1 MSRDV
6 PSPPTTGSEL
16 FGAVL
21 VAAALLGAL
30 AVIGYGAI
38 FAFHY
43 LVQAEVT
50 TATVRQIGPGVCNK
64 QACWVP
70 TEISWQDEGQ
80 PRIGPVKG
88 GPSAD
93 AYDDPHGTTL
103 LGRQFP
109 IRYQPGDRQPVATS
123 EARFW
128 LLGAVVG
135 ALCLALFG
143 WVLASHVPE
152 PNTDRPPDSEF
163 DARWHEIRL
172 VRTGQQRI
180 KVAELLRT
188 QCGLTYRD
196 ARERVH
202 RAPTSFR
209 IQATPVAALDAV
221 DALRR
226 AGALV
231 ELRVLDR
238 SG

>member
-1 MSRDV
+1 MV
-6 PSPPTTGSEL
+6 
-16 FGAVL
+16 
-21 VAAALLGAL
+21 ALLAAPVL
-30 AVIGYGAI
+30 IGYGAL
-38 FAFHY
+38 FSFHY

-50 TATVRQIGPGVCNK
+50 TATVTQIGPGVCDK

-70 TEISWQDEGQ
+70 TEISWQDEGR

-93 AYDDPHGTTL
+93 AHDDPHGTTL

-109 IRYQPGDRQPVATS
+109 IRYLPGDRQPVATS
-123 EARFW
+123 EVKFW
-128 LLGAVVG
+128 LLVTVGA

-143 WVLASHVPE
+143 WVLATHVPE
-152 PNTDRPPDSEF
+152 PTTDPPPDPELDPDSEL

-209 IQATPVAALDAV
+209 IQATPVAALDAL

-231 ELRVLDR
+231 ELRVLD
-238 SG
+238 SPG